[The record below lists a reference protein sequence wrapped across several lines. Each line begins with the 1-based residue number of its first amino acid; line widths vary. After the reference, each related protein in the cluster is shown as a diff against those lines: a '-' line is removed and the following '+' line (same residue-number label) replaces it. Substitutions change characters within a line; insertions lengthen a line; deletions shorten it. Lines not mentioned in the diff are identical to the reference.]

1 MKVIDLNLLLY
12 AVNRDSPRHSD
23 AKTWLQEAMSGEER
37 IALAW
42 TVLLGFIRLTTS
54 PRILDH
60 PLSVDDALR
69 TIDLWLAQPSV
80 SALEPGD
87 SHWIILRELL
97 VEAGAAGNLTTDA
110 HLAALAIE
118 HGAELCSTDADF
130 ARFKRLRWTNPLSGR
145 SRRDLQ

>member
-23 AKTWLQEAMSGEER
+23 ANKWLQEAMSGEER

-42 TVLLGFIRLTTS
+42 TVILGFIRVTTS
-54 PRILDH
+54 ARILEH
-60 PLSVDDALR
+60 PLSVDDALLAV
-69 TIDLWLAQPSV
+69 DAWLSQPSV
-80 SALEPGD
+80 SPLEPGD
-87 SHWIILRELL
+87 GHWSILRDLL
-97 VEAGAAGNLTTDA
+97 LEAGSAGNLTNDA

-130 ARFKRLRWTNPLSGR
+130 ARFKRLRWTNPLS
-145 SRRDLQ
+145 

>member
-1 MKVIDLNLLLY
+1 VKVLDLNLLLY

-23 AKTWLQEAMSGEER
+23 AKAWLQDAMSGEER
-37 IALAW
+37 IALPW

-54 PRILDH
+54 PRVLEH

-69 TIDLWLAQPSV
+69 TVDAWLSQPSV
-80 SALEPGD
+80 SPLEPGD
-87 SHWIILRELL
+87 DHWNILRDLL
-97 VEAGAAGNLTTDA
+97 FEAGAAGNLTTDA

-130 ARFKRLRWTNPLSGR
+130 ARFKRLRWTNPLS
-145 SRRDLQ
+145 

>member
-1 MKVIDLNLLLY
+1 
-12 AVNRDSPRHSD
+12 
-23 AKTWLQEAMSGEER
+23 MSGEER

-54 PRILDH
+54 PRIFEH
-60 PLSVDDALR
+60 PLSVDNALR
-69 TIDLWLAQPSV
+69 TVDLWLAQPSV
-80 SALEPGD
+80 APLEPGD

-118 HGAELCSTDADF
+118 QGAELCSTDADF
-130 ARFKRLRWTNPLSGR
+130 ARFKRLRWTNPLS
-145 SRRDLQ
+145 

>member
-23 AKTWLQEAMSGEER
+23 AKTWLQEAISGEER

-42 TVLLGFIRLTTS
+42 TVILGFLRLTTS
-54 PRILDH
+54 PRVFEH
-60 PLSVDDALR
+60 PLSGEDALR
-69 TIDLWLAQPSV
+69 TVDAWLSQPSV
-80 SALEPGD
+80 SPLEPGD
-87 SHWIILRELL
+87 GHWGILRELL
-97 VEAGAAGNLTTDA
+97 LDAGTAGNLTTDA

-130 ARFKRLRWTNPLSGR
+130 ARFKRLLRTNPLS
-145 SRRDLQ
+145 